1 MTLQIIAS
9 RPSREIISY
18 KLNAPAQLLGSEWQ
32 IVRFS
37 KEGNEGSSF
46 HHLPTGKL
54 ILPFV
59 WWVSNGSDS
68 EVMKRALRG
77 DIGVWFSADDDIV
90 AHAEVIHA
98 GKKFWSLMAVDFP
111 IFRDGRGFST
121 ATLLRERLAWA
132 GEIRAIGDVLVD
144 QLLQMARVGFDA
156 FELREDQ
163 DLNLGLKQFSLYS
176 VTLQNSWRV
185 KRSIATIPIPTGVSL

>member
-37 KEGNEGSSF
+37 NEGSEGDSL
-46 HHLPTGKL
+46 HQLPTGKL
-54 ILPFV
+54 ILPFA
-59 WWVSNGSDS
+59 WWVSNGCDS
-68 EVMKRALRG
+68 EVMKRALRD

-185 KRSIATIPIPTGVSL
+185 KRSVTTLPIPAGISR

>member
-1 MTLQIIAS
+1 MTLQLIAS

-18 KLNAPAQLLGSEWQ
+18 KLNAPAQLFKGEWQ

-37 KEGNEGSSF
+37 NEGNEGSSL
-46 HHLPTGKL
+46 HQLPTGKL
-54 ILPFV
+54 ILPFA

-121 ATLLRERLAWA
+121 ASLLRERLAWA

-185 KRSIATIPIPTGVSL
+185 KRSVTTLPIPAGISQ

>member
-37 KEGNEGSSF
+37 NEGSEGSSL
-46 HHLPTGKL
+46 HQLPTGKL
-54 ILPFV
+54 ILPFA

-132 GEIRAIGDVLVD
+132 GEIRAIGDVLID

-185 KRSIATIPIPTGVSL
+185 KRSVTTLPNPAEISQ

>member
-37 KEGNEGSSF
+37 EEGNEGSSL

-54 ILPFV
+54 ILPFA
-59 WWVSNGSDS
+59 WWVSNGSGS

>member
-1 MTLQIIAS
+1 MTPQIIAS

-37 KEGNEGSSF
+37 EEGNEGSSL

-54 ILPFV
+54 ILPFA

>member
-37 KEGNEGSSF
+37 EEGNEGSSL
-46 HHLPTGKL
+46 HHLSTGKL
-54 ILPFV
+54 ILPFA

-121 ATLLRERLAWA
+121 ASLLRERLAWA
-132 GEIRAIGDVLVD
+132 GEIRAIGDVLID

-185 KRSIATIPIPTGVSL
+185 KRSVTTLPIPAGISQ

>member
-37 KEGNEGSSF
+37 EEGNEGSSL

-54 ILPFV
+54 ILPFA

>member
-18 KLNAPAQLLGSEWQ
+18 KLNAPAQLFESEWQ

-37 KEGNEGSSF
+37 NERSEGCSL

-54 ILPFV
+54 ILPFA

-68 EVMKRALRG
+68 EVMKRALPG

-90 AHAEVIHA
+90 SHAEVIHA

-185 KRSIATIPIPTGVSL
+185 KRSIATLPILTGLSL